1 MTPEQ
6 QAQLV
11 TLAISFLVQAA
22 PLVEA
27 YALRVLQ
34 YLLALITPDTPGD
47 ELIRSAHN
55 IIAGI
60 WKAWPDWPDD
70 KKRDYAVKAIEIRAR
85 ELQVDILPDQLRTW
99 GLA

>member
-1 MTPEQ
+1 MPPEQ
-6 QAQLV
+6 QAQLL

-47 ELIRSAHN
+47 ALIRSAHN

-60 WKAWPDWPDD
+60 WKDWPDWPDD
-70 KKRDYAVKAIEIRAR
+70 RKRRYAVDAIELRAI
-85 ELQVDILPDQLRTW
+85 ELQADLLPDQLRTW